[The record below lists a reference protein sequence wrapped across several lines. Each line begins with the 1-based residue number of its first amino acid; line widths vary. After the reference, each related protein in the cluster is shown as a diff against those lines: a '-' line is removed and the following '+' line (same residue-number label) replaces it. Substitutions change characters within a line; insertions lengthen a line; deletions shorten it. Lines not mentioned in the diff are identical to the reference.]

1 MLQAVRKS
9 PKPRAMIGVRLDIE
23 VFEAISELAA
33 RNGTRLSIQA
43 RELLTEAVRSG
54 LAETQEGGDHA

>member
-1 MLQAVRKS
+1 
-9 PKPRAMIGVRLDIE
+9 MIGVRLDIE

-43 RELLTEAVRSG
+43 RELLTEAVRSDQ
-54 LAETQEGGDHA
+54 AKPQEAQDHA